1 MKYLLTALPLVVA
14 FALPANAQQLSLQ
27 ISGGRVTLDATNV
40 PVRQILSEWARVGGT
55 KVVGAEKITG
65 SPLTLKLVDTPER
78 QALDIILRNV
88 AGFIAAP
95 RTVASTGASSY
106 DRILVMAT
114 SANAAGAAGNAAR
127 GPAAGNGA
135 FNQPGGMSG
144 TQRRVM
150 PPRPPGLPPSP
161 ADDSD
166 PSDNGEIEDQVDTS
180 ANQPV
185 FTFPGPAGAP
195 GQNGPTFVPMQ
206 TGPNQPQM
214 GVYQPGQP
222 TPQSPVITLQP
233 GANGPTIYNFVPTSP
248 TTPAPT
254 SGFGV
259 VGSPTPGMIQ
269 APPPQQTPPPAPGTR
284 PPGAD

>member
-1 MKYLLTALPLVVA
+1 MKYLLTVIPLVLA
-14 FALPANAQQLSLQ
+14 FALPANAQQQLSLQ
-27 ISGGRVTLDATNV
+27 ISGGRVTLNANNV
-40 PVRQILSEWARVGGT
+40 PVRQILAEWARIGGT

-65 SPLTLKLVDTPER
+65 APLTIKLVDMSER

-95 RTVASTGASSY
+95 RTVATTGASSY

-114 SANAAGAAGNAAR
+114 SANANAAGAAGTRAVSGVGTFNQQ
-127 GPAAGNGA
+127 PAAMN
-135 FNQPGGMSG
+135 G
-144 TQRRVM
+144 TQRRV
-150 PPRPPGLPPSP
+150 PPRPPNLPPSP
-161 ADDSD
+161 ADDQDTSD
-166 PSDNGEIEDQVDTS
+166 VGADEPVDTN

-185 FTFPGPAGAP
+185 FTFPNPSGVP

-206 TGPNQPQM
+206 NGAQGSPQP
-214 GVYQPGQP
+214 GVYSQGQP
-222 TPQSPVITLQP
+222 TQQTPVITLQP

-248 TTPAPT
+248 STAAPT

-269 APPPQQTPPPAPGTR
+269 TPQPPTPPPGTR
-284 PPGAD
+284 PPGN